1 MEENDFYELIQLN
14 NNEFEKRI
22 LQIKD
27 THNAL
32 NYIKNNSTLFELFEF
47 KINQIANH
55 KIEALQNT
63 GLSEPNFECFNN
75 EFMTFFLFKKERI
88 ALFKIGLYLQTKI
101 SQSVYSDKIDFINID
116 LEKIYIREVFRLTKK
131 ENPSDFT
138 KEYFEW
144 ATKTIKPNISDY
156 NWSTF
161 NFCYFITLIN
171 FATEAF
177 QNKSTQGTELEEF
190 FNTNKYKNIDLDNLN
205 SFIKQFKTDIL
216 YKYWTPTIK
225 SIFSEYLPSLHFDTS
240 RGFDVFS
247 TSFKP
252 AHDELNSIFLEQVF
266 NDSFTKKN
274 NKKKVLI

>member
-32 NYIKNNSTLFELFEF
+32 NYIKNNPTLFELFEF
-47 KINQIANH
+47 KINQIANN
-55 KIEALQNT
+55 KIEAIQKT
-63 GLSEPNFECFNN
+63 GLPNPDFESFNN

-88 ALFKIGLYLQTKI
+88 ALFKIGLYSQTKI
-101 SQSVYSDKIDFINID
+101 SQSVYSDKIDFTNID
-116 LEKIYIREVFRLTKK
+116 LEKIYIREVFRLTQK

-156 NWSTF
+156 NWSIF

-171 FATEAF
+171 FAAKAF
-177 QNKSTQGTELEEF
+177 KINQLKELRLKNF
-190 FNTNKYKNIDLDNLN
+190 LTLTN
-205 SFIKQFKTDIL
+205 IKIL
-216 YKYWTPTIK
+216 T
-225 SIFSEYLPSLHFDTS
+225 
-240 RGFDVFS
+240 
-247 TSFKP
+247 
-252 AHDELNSIFLEQVF
+252 
-266 NDSFTKKN
+266 
-274 NKKKVLI
+274 